1 MGALVTHQRSS
12 TILDKGPSSDFRMTF
27 SWGLCTFTA
36 HLSRPRS
43 ITLSPY
49 LQTWIC
55 PWPQTLQLLKQHT
68 AWTLLTATR
77 VITILDSGIWGRC
90 HSSFSEPYY
99 HAWLTTLEK
108 SHHFQHYV
116 ADIDNVPQQVARM
129 PSACWRNWLLK
140 VCLKRSK
147 YRFMCKT
154 EWSHI
159 FYQFQHAPSFST
171 LVVSN
176 LSHSKERW

>member
-1 MGALVTHQRSS
+1 MGALATHQRSS

-77 VITILDSGIWGRC
+77 VVTILDNGIWGRC
-90 HSSFSEPYY
+90 HTSFSEPYY

-108 SHHFQHYV
+108 FHHFQHYV
-116 ADIDNVPQQVARM
+116 ADIDNLSKWPECHLLAEEVSYWKSASKGLNIGLCVKHTRM
-129 PSACWRNWLLK
+129 ITHFLSVSTP
-140 VCLKRSK
+140 
-147 YRFMCKT
+147 F
-154 EWSHI
+154 
-159 FYQFQHAPSFST
+159 FST
-171 LVVSN
+171 LVVSD
-176 LSHSKERW
+176 LSHCMKRW